1 MDNTKNYII
10 ISIISVVMMVPYYI
24 WDCKILNICSGI
36 GCSALTASVMALY
49 IEKNNAKKEKIRL
62 NEAKRLDPKEKTQ
75 KQNFFYQVKGIFC
88 GKKKLRKK

>member
-1 MDNTKNYII
+1 
-10 ISIISVVMMVPYYI
+10 MMVPYYI

-62 NEAKRLDPKEKTQ
+62 NEAKRIYFKRIERELNIDVYKRQAIDKMISQ
-75 KQNFFYQVKGIFC
+75 IVV
-88 GKKKLRKK
+88 